1 MLCSSP
7 IKITVFTRYKK
18 LDSVT
23 FIDRLSEVY
32 FINSKGKYQT
42 FLVLFRFLLGT
53 SKGITT
59 LPVPNPRKK

>member
-1 MLCSSP
+1 MCSSP
-7 IKITVFTRYKK
+7 IKIAVFTRYKK

-23 FIDRLSEVY
+23 FVDRLSEMRLTS
-32 FINSKGKYQT
+32 SKEKYQT

-53 SKGITT
+53 SEGITT

>member
-1 MLCSSP
+1 MCSSP
-7 IKITVFTRYKK
+7 IRIVLFTGDKK

-23 FIDRLSEVY
+23 FFDRLHEMCLIS
-32 FINSKGKYQT
+32 SKGKYQT

>member
-1 MLCSSP
+1 MCSSP
-7 IKITVFTRYKK
+7 VRIVVFTGFKK

-23 FIDRLSEVY
+23 FIDILREMCLTS
-32 FINSKGKYQT
+32 SKEKYQT